1 LKNITTETISII
13 FILMVNFFLI
23 FPTRHWYYSLNI
35 DDYDLLYTILS
46 IIRLSHSFMCRWK
59 LNNKKVQLM
68 KKLIAA
74 FFATVMLSATAQA
87 ATTTFDFLSGSN
99 GNIGWTTGNLNY
111 TSNGLSMS
119 ASSARY
125 SNGGVYDSGY
135 IRQYNGHG
143 LTVYNGQ
150 NDAHYIDGRGY
161 NDVVYFDF
169 GTQEVQL
176 KSVTF
181 KYFDG
186 GDRFALFA
194 DSDNDGSLELINGS
208 LNANPSDTYTFLTPY
223 LFSGTEF
230 GIGAL
235 GYYDDFKIASM
246 TVEAISTVPL
256 PAALPLYAAGVALL
270 GFVGCRRK
278 KSA

>member
-1 LKNITTETISII
+1 
-13 FILMVNFFLI
+13 
-23 FPTRHWYYSLNI
+23 
-35 DDYDLLYTILS
+35 
-46 IIRLSHSFMCRWK
+46 
-59 LNNKKVQLM
+59 M

-74 FFATVMLSATAQA
+74 FFATVMFSATAQA

-143 LTVYNGQ
+143 LTVYNGH

-194 DSDNDGSLELINGS
+194 DNDNDGSLELISGN

-223 LFSGTEF
+223 LFSVTEF

-235 GYYDDFKIASM
+235 GDYDDFKIASM
-246 TVEAISTVPL
+246 TVEAISAVPL

-270 GFVGCRRK
+270 SFVGYRRK
-278 KSA
+278 KSV